1 LDELFRIAEARKE
14 LGYSYE
20 IQVSLMEIYNETIR
34 DLIEPKDE
42 GGEEKKLDVKLS
54 PEGGTHV
61 PGLLVTTVRE
71 MEDVIAVLKT
81 GERNRS
87 VGKTNMNEHSSRSH
101 MILSVYTKASN
112 ELTGARAFGK
122 LHLIDL
128 AGSER
133 VGRSGAEVSL
143 STPRPLLHTH
153 DGGSPH
159 TPPPLCSTAD
169 RLVG

>member
-1 LDELFRIAEARKE
+1 VAPQGYGEQRGVNTRALEELFRVADERKE

-34 DLIEPKDE
+34 DLVDPKDE
-42 GGEEKKLDVKLS
+42 SGEDKKLDVKLQQD
-54 PEGGTHV
+54 GGTHV
-61 PGLLVTTVRE
+61 PGLVVAPVRG
-71 MEDVIAVLKT
+71 MEDVIGVLKT

-101 MILSVYTKASN
+101 MILSVYTRSTN
-112 ELTGARAFGK
+112 NLTGAKAFGK

-133 VGRSGAEVSL
+133 VGKSGAEV
-143 STPRPLLHTH
+143 
-153 DGGSPH
+153 
-159 TPPPLCSTAD
+159 
-169 RLVG
+169 RLVLPPHHPRH